1 MPKRGYK
8 TSGHFAIPQNLTPAD
23 RVCFCIN
30 LPADSEHLGVFWGAL
45 NRLGWRA
52 LWGEPLTAES
62 EIVAAYWQ
70 QILDDNRECFEDVLQ
85 MANKGCGEQTPQG
98 QRVRQDGLYE
108 ETFNGIDWS
117 LVTNDPRLM
126 GMILAP
132 PPPGPPSD
140 QKRCNAAE
148 SARTILKAASEEV
161 LNNIDA
167 WASMSSVILAITA
180 FLAEYLGQVGLIL
193 SALALAIA
201 YAVYLL
207 GRAALLAALTDEVWD
222 TLMCI
227 FYCNFE
233 QDGSCTEQGWQQIKQ
248 DVFEQIGGIAEVW
261 LWNIVNGLGPIGLT
275 NAGWLNPGAVGDCA
289 ACVCPEACTNT
300 PIINV
305 NYGGQNLTQ
314 IDATT
319 WQIES
324 VAWDFNPDWQIAA
337 IIFSE
342 SGLACCELGAQSPIS
357 GVPNVY
363 ELADCD
369 GNYATGGWPIPN
381 GCYRDIRWENRFGAP
396 FIIQFNLG
404 ECPP

>member
-52 LWGEPLTAES
+52 LWGEPLTADS
-62 EIVAAYWQ
+62 ETVAAYWQ
-70 QILDDNRECFEDVLQ
+70 QILEDNRECFEDVLQ

-98 QRVRQDGLYE
+98 QRVREDGLFE
-108 ETFNGIDWS
+108 QTFNGIDWS
-117 LVTNDPRLM
+117 LITNDPRLM
-126 GMILAP
+126 GMVLFP
-132 PPPGPPSD
+132 PPPGAPSD
-140 QKRCNAAE
+140 QKRCNAAK
-148 SARTILKAASEEV
+148 SARDSLK
-161 LNNIDA
+161 LITDQL
-167 WASMSSVILAITA
+167 LADSAVWESIATLITA
-180 FLAEYLGQVGLIL
+180 IIALLAQWLGSAGLIIG
-193 SALALAIA
+193 ALAMAIA
-201 YAVYLL
+201 Y
-207 GRAALLAALTDEVWD
+207 GIWIIGSAALQAALTEEVWD
-222 TLMCI
+222 TLECI
-227 FYCNFE
+227 FFCHFE

-261 LWNIVNGLGPIGLT
+261 LWNSVNGLGPVGLT
-275 NAGWLNPGAVGDCA
+275 NLAWAEPDAVGDCA

-300 PIINV
+300 PIINPV
-305 NYGGQNLTQ
+305 YGGQNLTQ
-314 IDATT
+314 IDETT

-324 VAWDFNPDWQIAA
+324 VPWDFNPDWQIAA

-357 GVPNVY
+357 GVPNIY

-369 GNYATGGWPIPN
+369 GNYSTGGWPIPT

-396 FIIQFNLG
+396 FVIQFSL
-404 ECPP
+404 